1 MLHQEPFDC
10 VLMDIHMPEMDGLEA
25 TRLIRSDARLAH
37 VRIIAMTANALSEDE
52 EICLQAGMDD
62 FVCKPY
68 DSAQLCGTIAK
79 WAGRMAA

>member
-1 MLHQEPFDC
+1 
-10 VLMDIHMPEMDGLEA
+10 MDGLEA

-52 EICLQAGMDD
+52 EACLQAGMDD